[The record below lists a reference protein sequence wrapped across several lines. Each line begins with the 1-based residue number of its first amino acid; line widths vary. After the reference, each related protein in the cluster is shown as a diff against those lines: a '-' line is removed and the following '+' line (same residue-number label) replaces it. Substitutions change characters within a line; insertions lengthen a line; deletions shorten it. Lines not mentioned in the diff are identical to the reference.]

1 MSVKDDINY
10 IKNEL
15 NNEEKFLENFV
26 KTERFFK
33 KYKKLIL
40 VSFFVFV
47 CVVVFVFVKNILDEK
62 NLYEANLALNKFLE
76 TKDKEALE
84 TLKNK
89 NKNLYEIALY
99 LEAKKEIKDSEISL
113 KYLKDLLAFQLAS
126 INSNKE
132 KLDLLAKNGDFLL
145 KDYAIFNRALILTNE
160 EKFDEAKS
168 LLEGISS
175 DSKAFELANFLKHYL
190 ATK

>member
-132 KLDLLAKNGDFLL
+132 KLDLLAKNGNFLL

>member
-126 INSNKE
+126 VNSNKE